1 MLLMVGVSLVEMMA
15 LHLAGW
21 RLFKARTTWFCV
33 LYIAQ
38 HRAESDGYCIGFLIA
53 ALGEIGI
60 EERIRA
66 GPWVP
71 RPGQHDLGSETS
83 SQRVELG
90 QIRCSQAQWLRCDS
104 AVGGRRQETAMS
116 LGIVWGTV

>member
-21 RLFKARTTWFCV
+21 RLFKARTIWLFCV

-53 ALGEIGI
+53 AYGWHREQKAASLQVG
-60 EERIRA
+60 
-66 GPWVP
+66 
-71 RPGQHDLGSETS
+71 
-83 SQRVELG
+83 RVY
-90 QIRCSQAQWLRCDS
+90 AW
-104 AVGGRRQETAMS
+104 RRK
-116 LGIVWGTV
+116 